1 MAGVLIRRRPCEDTQ
16 GRPKDG
22 GDGDWSGTATSQG
35 TSRIAGSHRKPG
47 GGKEGFSVVLSQEFI
62 VICYCSP
69 GKLIYH
75 PIHFHNWERKR
86 SLSCYC
92 PLRRWCPKSCKCLL
106 LSTNPSRS
114 FHLQTLVHT
123 LGATLSPYPLPRL
136 VPSRPH
142 QAQTILGCPS
152 ASPFIL
158 STNYLSP
165 PLSALSPLQ
174 ISRSCHSSRH
184 LLVPQPWRGSS
195 CTRDT
200 H

>member
-22 GDGDWSGTATSQG
+22 GDRDWSGTATSQG

-75 PIHFHNWERKR
+75 PIHFHNWGRKR

-106 LSTNPSRS
+106 CPPIHLAHSTFRLW
-114 FHLQTLVHT
+114 FTL
-123 LGATLSPYPLPRL
+123 LALP
-136 VPSRPH
+136 
-142 QAQTILGCPS
+142 
-152 ASPFIL
+152 F
-158 STNYLSP
+158 
-165 PLSALSPLQ
+165 
-174 ISRSCHSSRH
+174 
-184 LLVPQPWRGSS
+184 LL
-195 CTRDT
+195 T
-200 H
+200 HYQG